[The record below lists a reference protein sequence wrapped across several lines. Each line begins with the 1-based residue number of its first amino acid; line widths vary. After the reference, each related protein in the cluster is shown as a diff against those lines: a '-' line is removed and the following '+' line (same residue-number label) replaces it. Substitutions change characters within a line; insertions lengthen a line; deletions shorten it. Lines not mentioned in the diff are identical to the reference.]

1 MSNSLNKFN
10 QDINSILF
18 IKVALARL
26 LVAGSGILLVIYV
39 GRVYG
44 VAALGLFTIAQSFVI
59 TISVFSRRGLD
70 VALTKI
76 AAITS
81 IENTKRMSF
90 IWAFKKVFLI
100 SGLLSL
106 LFFCFSHLIAGLY
119 NRSELYDWLLFG
131 ALASIPFSLLGI
143 YAGYLKGLKRPVLAS
158 FFENNGV
165 CLLILLF
172 IFPFWYLE
180 IKTSSILIM
189 FLFTICSWLLL
200 CLAIWCL
207 RLPSFKKNELEINNS
222 SHARILDLSTISKST
237 FYISLAAFIQSSL
250 IILYCGTVLSNE
262 DLGLLRASQQIG
274 FTISFLLMVANTI
287 LPPRFAILYSER
299 DYSSLVQFVKRIFLI
314 SGFIV
319 FIPVAICIFF
329 PEWVLS
335 WFGPDFVQGAFLL
348 RIITIG
354 HFINVIFGC
363 TASLLVMTGSEKK
376 MRQISLG
383 CSVFGFLSCVI
394 LVNIF
399 GVVGAAISISLVL
412 LIQNFLCILA
422 VRNKFAF

>member
-1 MSNSLNKFN
+1 M
-10 QDINSILF
+10 
-18 IKVALARL
+18 
-26 LVAGSGILLVIYV
+26 
-39 GRVYG
+39 
-44 VAALGLFTIAQSFVI
+44 
-59 TISVFSRRGLD
+59 
-70 VALTKI
+70 
-76 AAITS
+76 
-81 IENTKRMSF
+81 
-90 IWAFKKVFLI
+90 
-100 SGLLSL
+100 
-106 LFFCFSHLIAGLY
+106 
-119 NRSELYDWLLFG
+119 
-131 ALASIPFSLLGI
+131 
-143 YAGYLKGLKRPVLAS
+143 
-158 FFENNGV
+158 
-165 CLLILLF
+165 
-172 IFPFWYLE
+172 
-180 IKTSSILIM
+180 
-189 FLFTICSWLLL
+189 
-200 CLAIWCL
+200 
-207 RLPSFKKNELEINNS
+207 
-222 SHARILDLSTISKST
+222 
-237 FYISLAAFIQSSL
+237 
-250 IILYCGTVLSNE
+250 SNE

-376 MRQISLG
+376 MRLISLG